1 MSWTFKEMHI
11 YKFRLVRYRWWFV
24 GTFVN
29 KGFINVNCKEKFVF
43 SPVLQVSKYTP
54 TTWTQLGVQ
63 VHISNVPYCHYKF
76 MLKPKMYVYHER
88 LFMLST

>member
-24 GTFVN
+24 ATFVN
-29 KGFINVNCKEKFVF
+29 KGFINVNCKEYFVF

-54 TTWTQLGVQ
+54 YHTGHTWVFRC
-63 VHISNVPYCHYKF
+63 IFP
-76 MLKPKMYVYHER
+76 MYFIVIT
-88 LFMLST
+88 SSC